1 MLDVHATAMVAKKT
15 TINLKLKAA
24 AEEAAT
30 TAAEALVAAAPV
42 VAA

>member
-1 MLDVHATAMVAKKT
+1 LLDVHATAMVAKKT